1 VALDA
6 TLEVSMNAFVL
17 LALLATAPSP
27 PPVEAAAKPPSSSP
41 SPASDKRYTMVTR
54 YLGLIVKGPNWTREK
69 SPALTAM
76 MEGHMANINAM
87 AATGKLIAAGP
98 VVDDG
103 TLRGIFVF
111 DTANAEEA
119 RALAEKDPSIASGHF
134 ALEIH
139 PWMVAREVFA
149 ETKSGGTGR

>member
-1 VALDA
+1 
-6 TLEVSMNAFVL
+6 MNVFVL
-17 LALLATAPSP
+17 SALLFAASPAPAAAPSP
-27 PPVEAAAKPPSSSP
+27 AAAKPASS
-41 SPASDKRYTMVTR
+41 ASEKRYTMVTR
-54 YLGLIVKGPNWTREK
+54 YLGLIVKGPKWTKEK
-69 SPALTAM
+69 SPALTQM

-103 TLRGIFVF
+103 TLRGIFIF
-111 DTANAEEA
+111 DAQSADEA
-119 RALAEKDPSIASGHF
+119 RALAEKDPAIASGHF

-149 ETKSGGTGR
+149 DPGSSGPAR

>member
-1 VALDA
+1 
-6 TLEVSMNAFVL
+6 MNAFVL
-17 LALLATAPSP
+17 LALLVTAPSP
-27 PPVEAAAKPPSSSP
+27 SPAPVSPTAPAAQPSSPPSAAAE
-41 SPASDKRYTMVTR
+41 KRYTMVTR
-54 YLGLIVKGPNWTREK
+54 YLGLIVKGPKWTREK
-69 SPALTAM
+69 SPALSTM

-103 TLRGIFVF
+103 TLRGIFIF

-149 ETKSGGTGR
+149 EVKSGDTAR